1 MNGAVNM
8 NTDQMFLISEM
19 IMTVGTMIAFCIG
32 IYKIS
37 K

>member
-1 MNGAVNM
+1 M
-8 NTDQMFLISEM
+8 NTDQIFLISEM
-19 IMTVGTMIAFCIG
+19 VLTLVTMLGFAIG